1 MKVVVVLIT
10 ISVNKYY
17 FGILPFLRIFKMKHK
32 SLIWYVLIL
41 QIQFPWLRVWYASAI
56 LMHLRTNAKEM
67 LFRWRR
73 RHRLLLYFK
82 LVKMNLPVFL
92 YILSLSYGFV
102 QVNYQIVEAKDMS
115 EEDSATK
122 DFKPNQE
129 FWLQRN
135 SIKRTRKPRKFL
147 KHLMNQR
154 RKKALRRKQ
163 MLRNQ
168 IVDQD
173 LLSEDTRPNIILIL
187 TDDQDVELGSLRYM
201 PKLKKYLLNE
211 GAEFQNGFTTTPMCC
226 PSRSSILTGLY
237 SHNHH
242 VLTNNDNCSSTEW
255 VRQHEPRSF
264 SKYLH
269 DAGYTTG
276 GLLQG
281 VPFENSQIERVLALV

>member
-73 RHRLLLYFK
+73 RLRLLLYFK

-129 FWLQRN
+129 FWW
-135 SIKRTRKPRKFL
+135 T
-147 KHLMNQR
+147 
-154 RKKALRRKQ
+154 
-163 MLRNQ
+163 
-168 IVDQD
+168 
-173 LLSEDTRPNIILIL
+173 
-187 TDDQDVELGSLRYM
+187 
-201 PKLKKYLLNE
+201 YLLYHGRSRLFLIARAIMALPWSIIGSRTKKLE
-211 GAEFQNGFTTTPMCC
+211 GFWP
-226 PSRSSILTGLY
+226 
-237 SHNHH
+237 
-242 VLTNNDNCSSTEW
+242 D
-255 VRQHEPRSF
+255 
-264 SKYLH
+264 
-269 DAGYTTG
+269 
-276 GLLQG
+276 
-281 VPFENSQIERVLALV
+281 

>member
-1 MKVVVVLIT
+1 
-10 ISVNKYY
+10 
-17 FGILPFLRIFKMKHK
+17 
-32 SLIWYVLIL
+32 
-41 QIQFPWLRVWYASAI
+41 
-56 LMHLRTNAKEM
+56 
-67 LFRWRR
+67 
-73 RHRLLLYFK
+73 
-82 LVKMNLPVFL
+82 MNFHVFL

-173 LLSEDTRPNIILIL
+173 ILHG
-187 TDDQDVELGSLRYM
+187 VEISQFFLD
-201 PKLKKYLLNE
+201 
-211 GAEFQNGFTTTPMCC
+211 FT
-226 PSRSSILTGLY
+226 
-237 SHNHH
+237 
-242 VLTNNDNCSSTEW
+242 
-255 VRQHEPRSF
+255 
-264 SKYLH
+264 
-269 DAGYTTG
+269 
-276 GLLQG
+276 
-281 VPFENSQIERVLALV
+281 

>member
-1 MKVVVVLIT
+1 
-10 ISVNKYY
+10 
-17 FGILPFLRIFKMKHK
+17 
-32 SLIWYVLIL
+32 
-41 QIQFPWLRVWYASAI
+41 
-56 LMHLRTNAKEM
+56 
-67 LFRWRR
+67 
-73 RHRLLLYFK
+73 
-82 LVKMNLPVFL
+82 MNLPVFL

-115 EEDSATK
+115 EEDSTTK
-122 DFKPNQE
+122 DFQPNQE

-255 VRQHEPRSF
+255 VQQHEPRSF
-264 SKYLH
+264 AKYLH

-281 VPFENSQIERVLALV
+281 VPFENSQMWRVLALV